1 MDEIPYEVFVSIGQ
15 QLLENVNNDFDN
27 NAYIEKKTFEERKS
41 NYIDTLE
48 LQLARLKKEL
58 YQLEMEIVELERKN
72 NTVLTK
78 FSRNNKYNSNTVNF
92 LYKNNHALNYFL
104 SLNTLES
111 EKFKL
116 NSITIENLKGQY
128 ELLLDIY
135 NKTLVLLEKAK

>member
-41 NYIDTLE
+41 NYINTLE

-78 FSRNNKYNSNTVNF
+78 FSRNNKYKSNTVNF

-116 NSITIENLKGQY
+116 NLLTIEKLKGHY

-135 NKTLVLLEKAK
+135 NKTTLLLEKAK